1 MAILTVPVTDLALA
15 PAPNIEIWAYLSDVK
30 GNHIDG
36 TTGAGIVI
44 RRQRALTNS
53 SGIATFDLVPNQD
66 INQDGTFYAIDVAGS
81 IAPIVIYKDSGSET
95 LAQAR
100 VFDPEA
106 LGPAAALGDLW
117 DVDTTGVN
125 PGDTLRYSAGRFV
138 PWPWPTGGGGAD
150 KPWATINTNTALA
163 PADSVNRYKVDG
175 SGAPLLLTLP
185 NAIGNM
191 ATEFTFKRVN
201 SGPNITTIN
210 TTSGQAIDGALT
222 YVLNVQWESVTVS
235 SDNANWMVT

>member
-36 TTGAGIVI
+36 ATSLGIVI
-44 RRQRALTNS
+44 RRQRAVTDAL
-53 SGIATFDLVPNQD
+53 GIATFDIVANQD
-66 INQDGTFYAIDVAGS
+66 IDQDGTFYAIDVAGS
-81 IAPIVIYKDSGSET
+81 IAPIIIYKGTGSET

-100 VFDPEA
+100 VFDPA
-106 LGPAAALGDLW
+106 DLGPAAALGDLW

-125 PGDTLRYSAGRFV
+125 PGDTLRYSGGKYV
-138 PWPWPTGGGGAD
+138 PWAWPSGGGAD
-150 KPWATINTNTALA
+150 KPWATINTNQAFIPADSANRYRVDAALA
-163 PADSVNRYKVDG
+163 PIV
-175 SGAPLLLTLP
+175 LTLP

-191 ATEFTFKRVN
+191 AVEFVLKRVN
-201 SGPNITTIN
+201 SGPNLITVN
-210 TTSGQAIDGALT
+210 TTSGQAIDGSLT
-222 YVLNVQWESVTVS
+222 FVFVEQWESATFS